1 MRSFRLLTAAAAVV
15 ATLGTTAFVAG
26 PAQAA
31 SRSFS
36 NSSYDGASWG
46 TVNFSTYSYTADVY
60 IYRDSSATVS
70 VKICAYYFDNGGA
83 PRLLSETCSSASN
96 GGAIGSTRH
105 VTLSGAENPA
115 RARIGMATTY
125 QYVNGSYADG
135 DWTYA

>member
-1 MRSFRLLTAAAAVV
+1 MKIARIVIAAVLALGGTAV
-15 ATLGTTAFVAG
+15 AAS
-26 PAQAA
+26 PAQA
-31 SRSFS
+31 SVTRSFS
-36 NSSYDGASWG
+36 VSGEAGAGWG
-46 TVNFSTYSYTADVY
+46 TVKFNNYSYTADVY
-60 IYRDSSATVS
+60 IYRDSNATVS

-83 PRLLSETCSSASN
+83 PRLLTETCSSASN